1 MKKLISLLLI
11 FLCLFFVSCGN
22 ENTTEE
28 KPNRPPAF
36 SILEKGTVLKKHTQ
50 KGKETSFSK
59 EDFEN
64 CLGESISQIT
74 VNTLPESEK
83 GTLVFKGQ
91 SVVKGQTLPS
101 DSLEYLKF
109 IPNDN
114 CENASFSFTSDSKG
128 YYGSDMVCD
137 IVFADSINSPPVIED
152 STLETVRGIA
162 CAGKLSITEPNGDDF
177 TLNIISY
184 PKDGNIVFNEDGS
197 FVYTPESDFSGNDS
211 LVYTVT
217 DEYGLVSERGS
228 VSIVVGE
235 NEKNIHFVDM
245 QDDLNHIYAHKMC
258 ESDKMVYRIENGK
271 YYFDPEIVV
280 TKLDFLVML
289 MSVTKQDAD
298 IVAVADSVVDDDNG
312 LSSGLK
318 GYLSVAAEKGI
329 IKLENG
335 KFAPKEKITLEEASY
350 MILSALNLPTSET
363 ENSPLATV
371 IKAGIVNMSENGIDG
386 TKTLTK
392 SDVAELLC
400 ACEKYIT
407 KNNIFREID

>member
-11 FLCLFFVSCGN
+11 TLCLVFVSCGS
-22 ENTTEE
+22 ENKTEE

-50 KGKETSFSK
+50 KGKETAFSK

-64 CLGESISQIT
+64 CLGESISCIT

-83 GTLVFKGQ
+83 GTLVYKGQ

-109 IPNDN
+109 VPNSN
-114 CENASFSFTSDSKG
+114 CETASFSFTSDGKG
-128 YYGSDMVCD
+128 YYGSEMVCD
-137 IVFADSINSPPVIED
+137 IVFGDSINSPPVIENT
-152 STLETVRGIA
+152 TLETVCGIA

-177 TLNIISY
+177 TLNILSY
-184 PKDGNIVFNEDGS
+184 PKGNIVFSEDGS
-197 FVYTPESDFSGNDS
+197 FVYTPDSDFSGKDS

-217 DEYGLVSERGS
+217 DEFGAVSERGS
-228 VSIVVGE
+228 VSISVLE

-258 ESDKMVYRIENGK
+258 ENDTMVYRIENGE
-271 YYFDPEIVV
+271 YYFDPETAV

-318 GYLSVAAEKGI
+318 GYLSAATEKGI

-335 KFAPKEKITLEEASY
+335 KFSPKEKITLSEAAY
-350 MILSALNLPTSET
+350 MISSALNLPTSESEKT
-363 ENSPLATV
+363 PLATV
-371 IKAGIVNMSENGIDG
+371 VKSGIIDMSANGTDG
-386 TKTLTK
+386 AKTLTK

-407 KNNIFREID
+407 NNNIFREKD